1 MVLGGYGNF
10 GAIIS
15 ARLARDPTCAV
26 VVAGRDAKKAREH
39 ADRIGA
45 AAACIV
51 WALVPNH
58 MLGTIAWVLIVGCT
72 TVFGIIWDRGTPY
85 T

>member
-1 MVLGGYGNF
+1 MRTLLKLFLQTHDIRGLIVHW
-10 GAIIS
+10 
-15 ARLARDPTCAV
+15 RLSVPMML
-26 VVAGRDAKKAREH
+26 
-39 ADRIGA
+39 GA